1 MNKVD
6 KVLLKIPKEYRIKIL
21 NTLSLIKNKKV
32 ENLDIKKLKGLSNL
46 YRVRI
51 GDYRIQFKITSE
63 DIFILDI
70 SKRNDNT
77 YKNVS

>member
-46 YRVRI
+46 YRFRI

>member
-46 YRVRI
+46 YRFRI
-51 GDYRIQFKITSE
+51 GDYRIQFNTSE

>member
-1 MNKVD
+1 MNKLD
-6 KVLLKIPKEYRIKIL
+6 KALSKIPKDYRIKIL
-21 NTLSLIKNKKV
+21 NALNLIKNKKI

-51 GDYRIQFKITSE
+51 ADYRIQFKITDE

-77 YKNVS
+77 YKNTL